1 MNRIK
6 YQEDEA
12 NRIYGRLFEKMEI
25 VKNQYR
31 IDICLQMRSD
41 SERPSLPLW

>member
-12 NRIYGRLFEKMEI
+12 NRIYGRLFEKDGNSEES
-25 VKNQYR
+25 VS
-31 IDICLQMRSD
+31 QMRSD